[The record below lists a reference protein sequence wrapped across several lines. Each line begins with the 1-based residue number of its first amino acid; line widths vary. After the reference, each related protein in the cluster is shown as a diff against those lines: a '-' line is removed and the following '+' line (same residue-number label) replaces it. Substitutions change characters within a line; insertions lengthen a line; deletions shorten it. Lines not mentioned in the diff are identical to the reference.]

1 MSMKNPEATWFGDR
15 AVEPAEKT
23 HLVRDVFSSVAARY
37 DLMNDLMSLGIHRM
51 WKQRFVAKI
60 GPRAGERMIDVAG
73 GTGDIALK
81 LARGGA
87 DVTVCDLNPDMVGV
101 GRDRALD
108 RGRMN
113 IGWSVGNAQSLPFP
127 DNSFDAYT
135 IAFGLRNVT
144 EIDTALAEARR
155 VLRYGGRFYCLEFSK
170 VVVPGLAQAYA
181 AHSRYVIPTLGAAVA
196 NDRGSYQY
204 LVESIRRF
212 PPQAELAARMDEAGL
227 SRISIENLSG
237 GIAAIHGGWKI

>member
-1 MSMKNPEATWFGDR
+1 MTKNPEANWFGDR
-15 AVEPAEKT
+15 AVDPAEKT
-23 HLVRDVFSSVAARY
+23 QMVRDVFSSVAQRY
-37 DLMNDLMSLGIHRM
+37 DVMNDLMSLGIHRL
-51 WKQRFVAKI
+51 WKQRFVAKVA
-60 GPRAGERMIDVAG
+60 PRAGECIVDVAG

-81 LARGGA
+81 MAGHGA
-87 DVTVCDLNPDMVGV
+87 EVTVCDLNPDMVGV

-108 RGRMN
+108 RGRLD
-113 IGWSVGNAQSLPFP
+113 IGWSVGNAQALPFP

-170 VVVPGLAQAYA
+170 VVVPGLAQAYGL
-181 AHSRYVIPTLGAAVA
+181 HSRYVIPALGAAVA

-212 PPQAELAARMDEAGL
+212 PSQAELARRMEDAGL
-227 SRISIENLSG
+227 ARISIENLSG